1 MIGIFS
7 IFAQRKDEYMSENQN
22 IEWKESWRDEYLKWI
37 CGFANAIGGKI
48 YIGMDDNGKVVGVSN
63 AKKQLEDIPNKVR
76 DVLGIIVDVN
86 LLEEN
91 GLEYIE
97 IVVPPYSNPINY
109 KGQYHYRTGSTKQEL
124 KGAALNRF
132 ILQRTGKNWD
142 DFSIAGVKIEDLS
155 ANALNRFRREAAK
168 SNRVDADILNDT
180 TEHLLYDL
188 RLIDD
193 DTKQL
198 SRAAVLLFHPDPERY
213 VRGAYIKIGFFR
225 NDNEDLAFQD
235 EVHGS
240 LMEQIDKA
248 MDLIKTKYL
257 IYSITYEGVS
267 RRETPQFPIEALRE
281 SLMNCVAH
289 KDYADATPTQI
300 SVYPDHVVFWNAG
313 RLPEDWTTQKLFE
326 KHPSRPYNPSIANAL
341 FRCGD
346 IESWG
351 RGYKRI
357 LEAVSSYRLLP
368 PKLEMLSGLMITY
381 YTDVRSQ
388 LLAQQ
393 VDERF
398 ISVIEYVAK
407 SGRVTNS
414 DVQNILKVSKSTAS
428 RILQQMNDWL
438 EMQGKV
444 GKGTYY
450 VPKWLT
456 NVSQE

>member
-1 MIGIFS
+1 MIGLFS
-7 IFAQRKDEYMSENQN
+7 IFAQSSEYMNEDQN
-22 IEWKESWRDEYLKWI
+22 IEWKENWRDEYLKWI

-48 YIGMDDNGKVVGVSN
+48 YIGMDDNGKVVGISN
-63 AKKQLEDIPNKVR
+63 AKKLLEDILNKVR
-76 DVLGIIVDVN
+76 DVLGVIVDVN

-109 KGQYHYRTGSTKQEL
+109 KGQYHYRSGSTKQEL
-124 KGAALNRF
+124 KGTALNRF

-142 DFSIAGVKIEDLS
+142 DFPVAGVKIEDLS
-155 ANALNRFRREAAK
+155 AKALDRFRRQAAR
-168 SNRVDADILNDT
+168 SNRVDANVLNDNI
-180 TEHLLYDL
+180 EHLLYDL

-193 DTKQL
+193 ETKQL
-198 SRAAVLLFHPDPERY
+198 SRAAVLLFHPDPEKY

-225 NDNEDLAFQD
+225 NDSEDLAFQD

-248 MDLIKTKYL
+248 MDLINTKYL
-257 IYSITYEGVS
+257 IYGISYVGVS
-267 RRETPQFPIEALRE
+267 RHETPQFPIEALRE

-289 KDYADATPTQI
+289 KAYEDATLTQI
-300 SVYPDHVVFWNAG
+300 SVYPDHVFFWNAG

-357 LEAVSSYRLLP
+357 LEAVSSHKLLP
-368 PKLEMLSGLMITY
+368 PAVQLLSGLMITY
-381 YTDVRSQ
+381 YADIRSQ
-388 LLAQQ
+388 LVAQHL
-393 VDERF
+393 DERF
-398 ISVIEYVAK
+398 ILVIEYAVK
-407 SGRVTNS
+407 NGTITNLE
-414 DVQNILKVSKSTAS
+414 VQKLLNTNRSSAY
-428 RILQQMNDWL
+428 RILQQLGNWL
-438 EMQGKV
+438 EMQGV
-444 GKGTYY
+444 TGKGTYY
-450 VPKWLT
+450 TVK
-456 NVSQE
+456 VF

>member
-1 MIGIFS
+1 
-7 IFAQRKDEYMSENQN
+7 MSENQN

-37 CGFANAIGGKI
+37 CGFANAVGGKI
-48 YIGMDDNGKVVGVSN
+48 YIGMDDNGKVVGVPN
-63 AKKQLEDIPNKVR
+63 AKKLLEDIPNKVR
-76 DVLGIIVDVN
+76 DVLGVIVDVN

-97 IVVPPYSNPINY
+97 IVVSPYSNPINY

-124 KGAALNRF
+124 KGGALNRF

-142 DFSIAGVKIEDLS
+142 DFLIAGVKIEDLS
-155 ANALNRFRREAAK
+155 TNALSRFRREAAK
-168 SNRVDADILNDT
+168 SNRVDAGILNDT

-193 DTKQL
+193 DTRQL
-198 SRAAVLLFHPDPERY
+198 TRAAVLLFHPDPEKY

-240 LMEQIDKA
+240 LMEQIDKT

-257 IYSITYEGVS
+257 IYSISYEGVS
-267 RRETPQFPIEALRE
+267 RRETPQFPVEALRE
-281 SLMNCVAH
+281 SLMNCIAH
-289 KDYADATPTQI
+289 KSYEDATPTQI

-357 LEAVSSYRLLP
+357 LEAVGSYNLLP
-368 PKLEMLSGLMITY
+368 PVVQILSGLMITY
-381 YTDVRSQ
+381 YTDVHSQ
-388 LLAQQ
+388 LVSQNL
-393 VDERF
+393 DKRF
-398 ISVIEYVAK
+398 MPVIEYAAK
-407 SGRVTNS
+407 NGAVTNS
-414 DVQNILKVSKSTAS
+414 DVQRLLNTSKTTAY
-428 RILQQMNDWL
+428 RILSQLDNWL
-438 EMQGKV
+438 EIQGTT
-444 GKGTYY
+444 GKGTHYTL
-450 VPKWLT
+450 KGFTKDSKLD
-456 NVSQE
+456 